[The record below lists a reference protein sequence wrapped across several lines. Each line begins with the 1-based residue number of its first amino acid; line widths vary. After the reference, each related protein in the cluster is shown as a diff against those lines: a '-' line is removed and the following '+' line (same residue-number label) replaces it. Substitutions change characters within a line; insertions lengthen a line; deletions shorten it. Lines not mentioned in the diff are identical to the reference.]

1 LIEYF
6 FIEFRVSIGFSN
18 ERSGAVLVLLKGESP
33 QAMRCWWC
41 LLPACLGYVSAGFR
55 YVSAGVA
62 GGRVKV
68 SRGLFEAK
76 RCSAPAV
83 PLISHP

>member
-1 LIEYF
+1 MA
-6 FIEFRVSIGFSN
+6 FRVSIGFSN

-62 GGRVKV
+62 GDPVKV
-68 SRGLFEAK
+68 SRGVLRRS

-83 PLISHP
+83 PLDSVP